1 MSQRCRRLPAVLVP
15 LLCWSAL
22 CPGLPFADP
31 PLPSN
36 PQEERSAPQEAAASQ
51 DVTMGSTVRLRTT
64 LPEGTA
70 RGTVK
75 SIDENRITV
84 VDRKNQETSVPWS
97 AIERFEVQVGVR
109 HRYGTAALIG
119 GGILAFVLLVAPN
132 TEPCFAPGCPEDEM
146 YDKRQAALIGGA
158 VGALCGLWAEGV
170 SKPTAPRWQTVRPPY
185 PAPTGTS
192 VGLGVAPARD
202 GLGVRWVLTF

>member
-1 MSQRCRRLPAVLVP
+1 MRRRRRRLPAVLVP
-15 LLCWSAL
+15 LVCWSIL
-22 CPGLPFADP
+22 GPGPAFADP
-31 PLPSN
+31 SLPSS
-36 PQEERSAPQEAAASQ
+36 PQEEQSAPQEVAPSP
-51 DVTMGSTVRLRTT
+51 DVTTGSTVRLRTT
-64 LPEGTA
+64 LPEGSV
-70 RGTVK
+70 RGAVT
-75 SIDENRITV
+75 SIDGTRITV
-84 VDRKNQETSVPWS
+84 VDRKNQETSAPWS
-97 AIERFEVQVGVR
+97 AIERLDVQVGVR

-119 GGILAFVLLVAPN
+119 GGIVAFALLIAPN

-185 PAPTGTS
+185 PASTGTS